1 MLATV
6 ADLYMAGADYVTVP
20 RVTDAQELFKV
31 IDAVDKG
38 LLSEKRSEIDL
49 LLAERREVLP

>member
-1 MLATV
+1 M
-6 ADLYMAGADYVTVP
+6 P